1 MSVFKRLLY
10 HNSFPS
16 HPNSGLLDLKQ
27 TKAKQACALS
37 SDLTSM
43 LYICT
48 FAPFKKKKKF
58 IQPIGYRIGG
68 SFTLYRWDSIRS
80 PTFNHKR
87 LY

>member
-1 MSVFKRLLY
+1 MVDRWRLLEIFLEREREKESFIMSVFKRLLY

-48 FAPFKKKKKF
+48 FAPFFKIKKKK
-58 IQPIGYRIGG
+58 IYPAYR
-68 SFTLYRWDSIRS
+68 L
-80 PTFNHKR
+80 
-87 LY
+87 